1 MTATPADTHS
11 RLAPSGASCWTVCTA
26 QPSYCRAN
34 TDKIKDTDTDYSKEG
49 VIAHDWNAKVLN
61 GLADLSEVP
70 DAFRPHVA
78 DYVAFAERLKE
89 PGDVVFV
96 ESKVPLYYLPQ
107 DKGTVDYALVSEKR
121 IYVLDYKHGAGVV
134 VEARNNKQ
142 LAIYARSLIEELQS
156 SGLYEFTPEL
166 LVTITIFQPR
176 THTGDK
182 VKVWAVSLCDL
193 VKFTDEIGRIAKLI
207 LDNETEANPW
217 PVEFKP
223 GDDTC
228 QFCDAKKFCE
238 ARARW
243 RAEPIPFDV
252 LGTFT
257 KEDIEDNALACLEP
271 EQIARLVLNRKGII
285 KWLEEIAEGAQQRM
299 ETGEEIPGLK
309 LVQGKEGNRAWVDE
323 AAADTLVSKFLP
335 AKERYTEPKLKSV
348 AQMEKLLA
356 PHEAEFSTRF
366 KNRFAEL
373 VTRPAG
379 GLTLVAADDPRPS
392 AAVKAT
398 EVFTVVSGTAHTEVA
413 TPAGPSA
420 SGGVDESDP
429 LA

>member
-1 MTATPADTHS
+1 MSAPVVDTHS

-26 QPSYCRAN
+26 QPSYVAAHRHL
-34 TDKIKDTDTDYSKEG
+34 IKDTDTDYSKEG
-49 VIAHDWNAKVLN
+49 VAAHDWNAKVLN

-70 DAFRPHVA
+70 DTYRPHVA

-96 ESKVPLYYLPQ
+96 ESKVPLFYLPE

-134 VEARNNKQ
+134 VEAKNNKQ
-142 LAIYARSLIEELQS
+142 LAIYARSLIEDLQA
-156 SGLYEFTPEL
+156 SGLYEFPADL

-182 VKVWAVSLCDL
+182 VKVWAVSLADL
-193 VKFTDEIGRIAKLI
+193 VKFTNEIGTIAAHI
-207 LDNETEANPW
+207 QGHEGEPTRY
-217 PVEFKP
+217 PVEFAP

-228 QFCDAKKFCE
+228 QFCDAKKFCT
-238 ARARW
+238 ARAKW

-257 KEDIEDNALACLEP
+257 KEDIEDHALPCLEP
-271 EQIARLVLNRKGII
+271 EQIARLVLNRKGLI
-285 KWLEEIAEGAQQRM
+285 KWLEEIAEGAQERM
-299 ETGEEIPGLK
+299 EAGEEIPGLK

-348 AQMEKLLA
+348 AQIERLLA

-366 KNRFAEL
+366 KNRLAEL
-373 VTRPAG
+373 ITRPAG

-392 AAVKAT
+392 AMVKPA
-398 EVFTVVSGTAHTEVA
+398 EVFTNEETAA
-413 TPAGPSA
+413 APASA
-420 SGGVDESDP
+420 QDEGDP